1 MKSRRIH
8 LKVALCAL
16 LMALSLPSPAQKT
29 IDLQGHRGARGL
41 LAENTLPS
49 FALALQLGV
58 TTLELDVVVTQDDV
72 LVISHDPALNPDITR
87 NAQGRFLS
95 SKGPDIRQLTFEQLQ
110 TYDVGRI
117 NPTSRY
123 SQIFS
128 AQKDLN
134 GVRIPRLK
142 DLFELIKAQGNT
154 QVQLAIETKITPQ
167 RPDQTPDP
175 ERFVQLLLQE
185 IKDHGMSERVQILSF
200 DWRTLQAV
208 QKAAPGMPTVYITAQ
223 LAALDNLG
231 IKSGQGSAWTAGFQ
245 HAQYGSVPKMI
256 KAAGGTHWS
265 SFWRELDAQKVREA
279 QSLGL
284 KVLAWTVNDRE
295 PMGQMLD
302 LGVDGLVTDRPDIA
316 VELIKAR
323 GIGWSGPR

>member
-1 MKSRRIH
+1 MHFKRFGGR
-8 LKVALCAL
+8 ALMCWAL
-16 LMALSLPSPAQKT
+16 LLTGFPSLAQRT

-49 FALALQLGV
+49 FALALQMGV

-87 NAQGRFLS
+87 DAQGRFLS
-95 SKGPDIRQLTFEQLQ
+95 SKGPDIRQLSFEQLQ
-110 TYDVGRI
+110 SYDVGRI

-123 SQIFS
+123 AQTFS
-128 AQKDLN
+128 AQKDLDS
-134 GVRIPRLK
+134 VRIPRLK
-142 DLFELIKAQGNT
+142 DLFELVKTQGHT
-154 QVQLAIETKITPQ
+154 QVKFAIETKITPQ

-185 IKDHGMSERVQILSF
+185 IKEHGMSERVQILSF

-208 QKAAPGMPTVYITAQ
+208 QKTAPGMPTVYITAQ

-231 IKSGQGSAWTAGFQ
+231 IKAGQPSAWTAGFQ
-245 HAQYGSVPKMI
+245 HAQHGSVPQMI

-284 KVLAWTVNDRE
+284 KVLAWTVNDRQS
-295 PMGQMLD
+295 MGQMLD
-302 LGVDGLVTDRPDIA
+302 LGVDGLVTDRPDMA
-316 VELIKAR
+316 AELLKER
-323 GIGWSGPR
+323 GIRWTSPR

>member
-1 MKSRRIH
+1 MYFKRFGGR
-8 LKVALCAL
+8 ALMCWAL
-16 LMALSLPSPAQKT
+16 LMAGLPCLAQRT

-49 FALALQLGV
+49 LALALQMGV

-87 NAQGRFLS
+87 DAQGRFLG

-110 TYDVGRI
+110 SYDVGRI
-117 NPTSRY
+117 NPTTRY
-123 SQIFS
+123 AQTFS
-128 AQKDLN
+128 AQKGQDS
-134 GVRIPRLK
+134 VRIPRLK
-142 DLFELIKAQGNT
+142 DLFELVKTQGNT
-154 QVQLAIETKITPQ
+154 QVKFAIETKITPQ

-185 IKDHGMSERVQILSF
+185 IKNHGMTERVQILSF

-208 QKAAPGMPTVYITAQ
+208 QKTAPGMPTVYITAQ

-231 IKSGQGSAWTAGFQ
+231 IKAGQPSAWTAGFQ
-245 HAQYGSVPKMI
+245 HAQHGSVPKMI

-279 QSLGL
+279 QSLGI

-295 PMGQMLD
+295 IMGQMLD

-316 VELIKAR
+316 IELLKAR
-323 GIGWSGPR
+323 GLRW